1 MWLIKDN
8 PEIAAKELAYIV
20 NRSSRTMEAG
30 GNICRISRRRGQS
43 YGIAKCDTFKA
54 ASGQQAVA
62 QLTQIP
68 LGQNIAIIP
77 KCGNLKKVKVL

>member
-8 PEIAAKELAYIV
+8 PEISAKDLAYIV

-30 GNICRISRRRGQS
+30 GDICRISRWRGQS

-54 ASGQQAVA
+54 AYGQQAVA

-68 LGQNIAIIP
+68 WGHNIAIIS
-77 KCGNLKKVKVL
+77 KCRNLKKVKLV